1 MCYLKMQSYNFVRLK
16 ERERLME
23 IRKSAIKEHKLAE
36 KLKLQKRKENQKK
49 IEERLQALIVRKQEA
64 QHLRYIKSKERAEM
78 IQQKQ
83 KAAADIR
90 RQRIIQT
97 LLEWSKKERI
107 RKRMMEMRLADER
120 EQRRKN
126 VEEKYI

>member
-1 MCYLKMQSYNFVRLK
+1 
-16 ERERLME
+16 ME

-36 KLKLQKRKENQKK
+36 KLKLQKQKENQKK

-120 EQRRKN
+120 EQRCKN

>member
-1 MCYLKMQSYNFVRLK
+1 MQLYNFVRLK

-36 KLKLQKRKENQKK
+36 KLKLQKQKENQKK